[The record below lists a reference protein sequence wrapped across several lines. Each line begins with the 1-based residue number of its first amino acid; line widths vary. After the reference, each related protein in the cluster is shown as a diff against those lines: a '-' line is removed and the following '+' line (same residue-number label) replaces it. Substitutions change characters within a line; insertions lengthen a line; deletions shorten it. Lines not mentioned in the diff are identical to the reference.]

1 LSALTNYDAGTNMGI
16 CTNGGYLVSVTA
28 TQYDA
33 EYYPPV
39 TAETPTGLSEG
50 GAIAIM
56 VIGCIL
62 AIAIIVVGVWCWKKR
77 KQRRQAN
84 AVANNN
90 SKEG

>member
-28 TQYDA
+28 TQFDA
-33 EYYPPV
+33 EYFPIKV
-39 TAETPTGLSEG
+39 AETGTGVSEG
-50 GAIAIM
+50 GVIAII

-77 KQRRQAN
+77 RQRRQAN